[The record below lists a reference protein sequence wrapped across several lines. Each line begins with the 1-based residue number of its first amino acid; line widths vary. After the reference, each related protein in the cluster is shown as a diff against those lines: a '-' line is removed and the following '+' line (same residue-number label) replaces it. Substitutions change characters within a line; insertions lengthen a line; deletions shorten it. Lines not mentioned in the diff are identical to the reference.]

1 MVKKTDRNEKGQ
13 FTIGNPGREKIYT
26 DPDKLQRVVDSY
38 FIGQDKNP
46 LFRTEFHGK
55 DATKCS
61 VPVQRPYTFEGL
73 AEVLGMS
80 RFSLLNYEK
89 KEGYEPFFNII
100 ASAKEKIR
108 TQWIELGIAGLGNPG
123 FTKFILVNNARYQ
136 DRSEVDHRSGDR
148 SMQPMNIIVDS
159 KATGDELKKLID
171 GAENNERPTEK

>member
-1 MVKKTDRNEKGQ
+1 MKTTDRNNKGQ
-13 FTIGNPGREKIYT
+13 FVIGNPGSEKKYT
-26 DPDKLQRVVDSY
+26 DPEELQTAVDKYFHYQDS
-38 FIGQDKNP
+38 NP
-46 LFRTEFHGK
+46 LYKYEFHGK
-55 DATKCS
+55 DPEECK
-61 VPVQRPYTFEGL
+61 VQIQRPYTIEGL

-89 KEGYEPFFNII
+89 REGYEPYFNII

-136 DRSEVDHRSGDR
+136 DKSEVDHRSGDR

-159 KATGDELKKLID
+159 KETGDEFKKLID
-171 GAENNERPTEK
+171 GAKDNQRPAEE